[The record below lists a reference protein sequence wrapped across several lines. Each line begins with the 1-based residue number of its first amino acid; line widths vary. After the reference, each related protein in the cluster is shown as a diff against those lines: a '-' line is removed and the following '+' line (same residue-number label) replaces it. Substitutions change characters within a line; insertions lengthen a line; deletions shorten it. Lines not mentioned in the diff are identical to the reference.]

1 MWTQVSKESCLR
13 AGPDSV
19 IFEQSSQFASNK
31 LQNVANEPSLQIS
44 LAVVVAHPLTCSERL
59 TVMILTRPLTVLSH
73 KIYLE
78 VQQAYV

>member
-1 MWTQVSKESCLR
+1 MR

-31 LQNVANEPSLQIS
+31 LQNVADAPSLQTS

-59 TVMILTRPLTVLSH
+59 TVMILTCPLTVLSH

-78 VQQAYV
+78 VQKPYV